1 MSPLQKIRQKRFDL
15 DSLLEK
21 VENWELKGKKIVFT
35 NGCFDLLHPG
45 HIDYLAKA
53 ASLGDKLIIGL
64 NTDASVQK
72 LKGIHRPIQN
82 EEARLFLLGALEFV
96 DALVLFNEDTPAQL
110 IDQIKPH
117 ILVKGADYTIDK
129 VVGAD
134 TVINA
139 GGSVV
144 LLPYL
149 QGFSTSG
156 IEKKILSSMHNHQ

>member
-1 MSPLQKIRQKRFDL
+1 MSWLQKIQSKQFDL
-15 DSLLEK
+15 GPLLVKVDSWK
-21 VENWELKGKKIVFT
+21 AQELKIVFT
-35 NGCFDLLHPG
+35 NGCFDILHPG

-53 ASLGDKLIIGL
+53 ANLGNKLIIGV

-82 EEARLFLLGALEFV
+82 EEARLFLLSALEFV
-96 DALVLFNEDTPAQL
+96 DALILFGEDTPAEL
-110 IDQIKPH
+110 ILQITPH

-134 TVINA
+134 TVIQS

-156 IEKKILSSMHNHQ
+156 IEKKIRDSVL

>member
-1 MSPLQKIRQKRFDL
+1 MSPLQKIQSKQFDR

-21 VENWELKGKKIVFT
+21 VETWDAKGLKIVFT
-35 NGCFDLLHPG
+35 NGCFDILHPG

-53 ASLGDKLIIGL
+53 KSLGDKLIIGV

-72 LKGIHRPIQN
+72 LKGKNRPIQN
-82 EEARLFLLGALEFV
+82 EKARLFLLGALEFV
-96 DALVLFNEDTPAQL
+96 DAVILFGEDTPAQL
-110 IDQIKPH
+110 ISQIMPH

-129 VVGAD
+129 VVGAE
-134 TVINA
+134 TVIPS

-156 IEKKILSSMHNHQ
+156 IEKKILFSSVG

>member
-1 MSPLQKIRQKRFDL
+1 MSPLQKIRSKQFDL

-21 VENWELKGKKIVFT
+21 VESWDANGLKIVFT
-35 NGCFDLLHPG
+35 NGCFDILHPG

-53 ASLGDKLIIGL
+53 KSLGDKLIIGV
-64 NTDASVQK
+64 NTDISVQK

-96 DALVLFNEDTPAQL
+96 DALIFFGEDTPAEL
-110 IDQIKPH
+110 ISNIKPH

-134 TVINA
+134 TVINS

-156 IEKKILSSMHNHQ
+156 IEKKIRDSSSK